1 LIPSSYFLDKVLVY
15 LNGKFILKNEAF
27 ISVMD
32 RGFLFGDG
40 VYEVFPVY
48 NGLILGLK
56 SHLKRLQNSLDA
68 INIVNPHNNK
78 QWTSIINELIS
89 YHKENS
95 KQSIYLQVSRGCDD
109 DRKHTHGKLN
119 PTVYI
124 QSSPFKSRTKVD
136 LLKGSS
142 AITRDD
148 IRWSQC
154 DTKATS
160 LLANIMFAQEA
171 KNLGVEEVI
180 LIRDGIVTEC
190 SSSNLFLV
198 KNNCI
203 YTHPKSPY
211 ILPGI
216 TREMIINCAKYC
228 DIKVKEVVFNKGS
241 LMDADEVWV
250 SSSTREVIPITFIDD
265 CPINNGKVGETWSL
279 IYDRYQEIKN
289 LNI

>member
-1 LIPSSYFLDKVLVY
+1 MVY
-15 LNGKFILKNEAF
+15 LNGKFILKSEAF

-48 NGLILGLK
+48 NGLILGLE
-56 SHLKRLQNSLDA
+56 SHLKRLQEGLDA
-68 INIVNPHNNK
+68 INIVNPYDK
-78 QWTSIINELIS
+78 KGWISIINKLIS
-89 YHKENS
+89 YHQENN
-95 KQSIYLQVSRGCDD
+95 KQAIYLQISRGCD
-109 DRKHTHGKLN
+109 
-119 PTVYI
+119 VYI
-124 QSSPFKSRTKVD
+124 QSSPFKSPSKND
-136 LLKGSS
+136 LLKGSD

-171 KNLGVEEVI
+171 KNHGVEEVI

-203 YTHPKSPY
+203 YTHPKGPY

-216 TREMIINCAKYC
+216 TREMIIDCAKYC
-228 DIKVKEVVFNKGS
+228 DIEVKEIVFNKDS
-241 LMDADEVWV
+241 LMDADEVWI
-250 SSSTREVIPITFIDD
+250 SSSTREVVPITRIDNS
-265 CPINNGKVGETWSL
+265 PINNGKVGETWSL
-279 IYDRYQEIKN
+279 IYDRYQAIKSIN
-289 LNI
+289 A

>member
-1 LIPSSYFLDKVLVY
+1 MVY
-15 LNGKFILKNEAF
+15 LNGKFILKSEAF

-48 NGLILGLK
+48 NGLILGLEL
-56 SHLKRLQNSLDA
+56 HLKRLQEGLDA
-68 INIVNPHNNK
+68 INIVNPYDK
-78 QWTSIINELIS
+78 KGWISIINKLIS
-89 YHKENS
+89 YHQESS
-95 KQSIYLQVSRGCDD
+95 KQAIYLQVSRGCDD
-109 DRKHTHGKLN
+109 DRKHTHDELN

-124 QSSPFKSRTKVD
+124 QSSPFKSLTKDD
-136 LLKGSS
+136 LLQGSA

-171 KNLGVEEVI
+171 KNHGVEEVI
-180 LIRDGIVTEC
+180 LIRDSIVTEC

-203 YTHPKSPY
+203 YTHPKGSY

-216 TREMIINCAKYC
+216 TRKIIIDCAKYC
-228 DIKVKEVVFNKGS
+228 DIKVKEVVFNKDS
-241 LMDADEVWV
+241 LMDADEVWI
-250 SSSTREVIPITFIDD
+250 SSSTREVVPVTWIDD
-265 CPINNGKVGETWSL
+265 KSINNSKVGEVWPV
-279 IYDRYQEIKN
+279 IYDRYQSIKN
-289 LNI
+289 IKI